1 MLYWDAVRLWNLE
14 VSNVAEYCSPRKNT
28 KEYYEVLE
36 LMKSNKKPPPY
47 LPNKAKKKKNK
58 AQAGSSASS
67 SPAPPP
73 PPVHI
78 HNARGA
84 GRPKGAKNKPKPPP
98 L

>member
-14 VSNVAEYCSPRKNT
+14 VSNVAEYCNPRKNT

-36 LMKSNKKPPPY
+36 LMASKKKPPPY

-58 AQAGSSASS
+58 AQAGSSA

-98 L
+98 AL